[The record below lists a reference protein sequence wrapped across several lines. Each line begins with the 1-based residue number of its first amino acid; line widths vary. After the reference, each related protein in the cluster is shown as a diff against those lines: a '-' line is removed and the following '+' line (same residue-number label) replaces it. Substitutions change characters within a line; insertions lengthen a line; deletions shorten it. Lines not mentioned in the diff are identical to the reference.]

1 MGKNDTGIDTIS
13 SDVIDSSYVGN
24 ANDASGND
32 VISES
37 TDNGYDSK
45 SENATRLTTGITSG
59 DYPNDAA
66 AGIGDTR
73 KKRSSSGGSNRSG
86 QTSSSAS
93 RTGKTQAKL
102 DLTKSG
108 QATLALQ
115 VKAAHEIVGL
125 VTGLGDLCHISTEES
140 ETLCAAVLDVMA
152 QYKIKPD
159 PKVVAWCNLVGTMAA
174 IYGVKAYLIIEYRKM
189 KMEQMGVPQRQTQPP
204 APVDNGN
211 IHQMKF

>member
-1 MGKNDTGIDTIS
+1 MGKNDTGIDTKS
-13 SDVIDSSYVGN
+13 NDVIGSSNDWN
-24 ANDASGND
+24 ANDVGGND
-32 VISES
+32 VITES
-37 TDNGYDSK
+37 TDNGYNQPTETASAG
-45 SENATRLTTGITSG
+45 SYTTGIASG
-59 DYPNDAA
+59 DYPNDAT

-73 KKRSSSGGSNRSG
+73 KKRGSGGRSDR
-86 QTSSSAS
+86 SSATPNSAS
-93 RTGKTQAKL
+93 RTGKAQTKL

-125 VTGLGDLCHISTEES
+125 VTGFGDLCHITTEES

-189 KMEQMGVPQRQTQPP
+189 KMEQMGIPQRQTQPP
-204 APVDNGN
+204 APVDN